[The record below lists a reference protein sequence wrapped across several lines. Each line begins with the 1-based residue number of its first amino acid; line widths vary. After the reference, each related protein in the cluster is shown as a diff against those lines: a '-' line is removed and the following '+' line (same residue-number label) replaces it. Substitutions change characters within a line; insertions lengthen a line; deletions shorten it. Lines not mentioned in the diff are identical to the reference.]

1 MTQQS
6 ENIHFINTYKTC
18 TQLLFQCK
26 VVKTKLTT
34 SNINFKLNTSW
45 LAQYYRVIYN
55 LSSQLKVKR
64 SILLLLTT
72 I

>member
-1 MTQQS
+1 MYTIIISMQS
-6 ENIHFINTYKTC
+6 S
-18 TQLLFQCK
+18 Q
-26 VVKTKLTT
+26 TKLTT
-34 SNINFKLNTSW
+34 SNINFKLNTIW

-55 LSSQLKVKR
+55 LSSQIKVKR